1 MSHYGRGFFEYIEQ
15 IEKRVRE
22 IEQALDPRTAQ
33 DEALDRWAAFAG
45 TGRRFEETDA
55 ALRERIGSSPR
66 PLTMPDMSAPSERIV
81 EAIMSA
87 GGLPRHLLAGTEPA
101 GLNTGSGAPAVE
113 AITRGSFVTGRR
125 AGKTAMALES
135 YRGALVHVRLTDG
148 RWTPGWCPVVGVD
161 HERGLLHV
169 SIYGGTVGALKPED
183 VRIAEPDV
191 FVFAPAAALAIG
203 TRVRIDDKAHPCHD
217 LEGTVIGHGPGG
229 EIEVKLADDCVWAI
243 AHRAQLALVDDT
255 LRECET
261 CGGSG
266 QLPVFTSVGDC
277 HVCGGAGVLI

>member
-135 YRGALVHVRLTDG
+135 YRV
-148 RWTPGWCPVVGVD
+148 
-161 HERGLLHV
+161 
-169 SIYGGTVGALKPED
+169 ALKPED